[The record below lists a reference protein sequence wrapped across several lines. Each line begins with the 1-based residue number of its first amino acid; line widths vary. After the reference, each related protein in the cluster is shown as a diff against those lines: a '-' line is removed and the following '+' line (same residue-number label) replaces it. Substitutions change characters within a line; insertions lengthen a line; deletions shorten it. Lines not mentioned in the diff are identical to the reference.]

1 MFDSASTSVIA
12 ELTTDVN
19 NKMIDATWLAHAIA
33 KLHRGSML
41 RRLML
46 STLVVACWTSSQSIA
61 ADSPGPLPPPS
72 LAALEAR
79 APAENTFPTVN
90 PKFHEDAVRLVES
103 NTLSSGDE
111 FFRAANI
118 ISDPIPLY
126 RSVRMRYELVL
137 AAVGKGNHDAEKL
150 LPWCWDA
157 LLQTLGRSMQFDVWG
172 LVAKNPDNDQFT
184 LDPAPKVIQS
194 VMLNPESARDG
205 AIRAAAN
212 AEVQGLVDADQ
223 AIRANWGKLSEEEH
237 KAAAAADHQR
247 NLRIREIV
255 RAGEL
260 HTANDFANASLVMQ
274 HSSSFA
280 GFELAHELA
289 VCSMLLGDRG
299 TGRWLVAATYDR
311 MLNSMGHLQRFGTQ
325 GAWTQGF
332 SAKPEL
338 AETDEAGICDAERL
352 ALGCPTL
359 VAKRANFYTPKP
371 TS

>member
-1 MFDSASTSVIA
+1 
-12 ELTTDVN
+12 
-19 NKMIDATWLAHAIA
+19 
-33 KLHRGSML
+33 ML
-41 RRLML
+41 LRLML
-46 STLVVACWTSSQSIA
+46 SILVVACWIPAQVVA
-61 ADSPGPLPPPS
+61 ADSPGSLATKS

-79 APAENTFPTVN
+79 AQAENNYPTAS
-90 PKFHEDAVRLVES
+90 PKFHEDAVRLIES

-118 ISDPIPLY
+118 ISGPIPQY
-126 RSVRMRYELVL
+126 RSARMRYELLL
-137 AAVGKGNHDAEKL
+137 AAIGKGNHDAEKL

-157 LLQTLGRSMQFDVWG
+157 LLQTLGRAMRFDVWG
-172 LVAKNPDNDQFT
+172 QVAKSPDDDRFT
-184 LDPAPKVIQS
+184 LDPAPKEIQS
-194 VMLNPESARDG
+194 VLLNPGSARDG
-205 AIRAAAN
+205 AVKTAAN
-212 AEVQGLVDADQ
+212 AEIQGLVDADQ

-237 KAAAAADHQR
+237 KAAAAADHKR
-247 NLRIREIV
+247 NLRIREIIGD
-255 RAGEL
+255 RGL

-325 GAWTQGF
+325 GAWTLGF

-338 AETDEAGICDAERL
+338 AETDEAGICDGERL

-359 VAKRANFYTPKP
+359 AAKRANFYAPKP